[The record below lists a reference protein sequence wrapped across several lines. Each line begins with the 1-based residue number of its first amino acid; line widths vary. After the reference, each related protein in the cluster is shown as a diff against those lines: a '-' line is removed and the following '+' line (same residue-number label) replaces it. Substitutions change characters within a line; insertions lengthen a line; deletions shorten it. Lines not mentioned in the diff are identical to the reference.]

1 MLVSIFLIEGWK
13 LMVAKILVNTSI
25 KKLNRVYDY
34 LVPDELLD
42 KVQVGMRVNVNF
54 GNGKG
59 KQVEGIIVKLDSLE
73 NCKYDKLKYIDELLD
88 TESYLDEK
96 RLKLAKWIAKMYFCN
111 VYDAFKLM
119 LPPGTNGVNKNKDL
133 DGKMVKMVRVIKP
146 RDVIEDDITYEKVTS
161 PKQIKLL
168 RFLLDYD
175 YTSLSDI
182 LNGLGVSRAVVK
194 TAEKNGYIELYEIP
208 RQVEEVIDVKR
219 DSKLVPT
226 EEQSSVINQ
235 ISEKI
240 DTSEFGEG
248 LLYGVTGSGKT
259 EVYLQ
264 IIEKCLNNDK
274 NAIVLV
280 PEIALTHQT
289 KQRFIARF
297 GEVVSVIHSKMT
309 ISERKKEWKRIK
321 TGEAKIVIGP
331 RSALF
336 VPFDNIGLIIIDEEH
351 DTSYSSFTTP
361 KYITREVAE
370 YMAYE
375 YNAYLLL
382 GSATPDV
389 CTMYRAL
396 NEKID
401 FYELSK
407 RPGSI
412 KDPDIEIV
420 DMKEEAVLGNTLFSS
435 RLKEEIE
442 KNLANKEQTF
452 LFLNRR
458 GFSSYVTCAD
468 CGHIL
473 KCMNCDV
480 NLTYHKKSNLL
491 LCHYCSFVE
500 QNKNVCPKCKGTNL
514 KLGSAG
520 TQNIEEKI
528 KELFPEAK
536 VLRMDMDTT
545 IKKGMHEKLLT
556 DFKEGKADILVGT
569 QMISKGHDI
578 ENVTLVG
585 VINVD
590 STFAGNDFL
599 ATQRAFQNLLQ
610 VAGRAGRGSKKG
622 RVILQAHDT
631 DSYVL
636 ECVKNNSYIDFYN
649 KEIEGRKIF
658 NYPPFCDM
666 LLIELSGEFKS
677 DVIKDSV
684 KLYDIF
690 NINNNGAYVI
700 YSPKSPFIQKI
711 NNKYRVHVLLKL
723 NFSNKILQVI
733 YENLEKYDKIK
744 GRKISIS
751 ITKNPTY
758 IG

>member
-1 MLVSIFLIEGWK
+1 MI
-13 LMVAKILVNTSI
+13 AKVLVNTSI

-34 LVPDELLD
+34 LVPENMLETL
-42 KVQVGMRVNVNF
+42 KVGMRVNVNF

-59 KQVEGIIVKLDSLE
+59 KQIEGIVVKLESEE
-73 NCKYDKLKYIDELLD
+73 NSKYDKLKYLDEQLD

-119 LPPGTNGVNKNKDL
+119 LPPGTSGINKNKDL
-133 DGKMVKMVRVIKP
+133 DGKMVKMVRCIKP
-146 RDVIEDDITYEKVTS
+146 YSVVEDDIVSEKITS

-182 LNGLGVSRAVVK
+182 VNGLGISRAVVK
-194 TAEKNGYIELYEIP
+194 TAEKNGYVELYEVP
-208 RQVEEVIDVKR
+208 RQIEEIVDVKR
-219 DSKLVPT
+219 DTKLTPT
-226 EEQSSVINQ
+226 DEQASVISDINAKLEE
-235 ISEKI
+235 EK
-240 DTSEFGEG
+240 FGEG

-264 IIEKCLNNDK
+264 AIEKCIELGK

-297 GEVVSVIHSKMT
+297 GDVVSVIHSKMT
-309 ISERKKEWKRIK
+309 ISERKKEWKKVK

-336 VPFDNIGLIIIDEEH
+336 VPFDTIGLIIIDEEH
-351 DTSYSSFTTP
+351 DSSYSSFTTP

-389 CTMYRAL
+389 STMYKAL
-396 NEKID
+396 SEKID
-401 FYELSK
+401 FYELTK
-407 RPGSI
+407 RPANI
-412 KDPDIEIV
+412 QNPDIEIV

-435 RLKEEIE
+435 RLKEEIQR
-442 KNLANKEQTF
+442 NLDNKEQTF

-458 GFSSYVTCAD
+458 GFSSYITCAD

-473 KCMNCDV
+473 KCRNCDV

-500 QNKNVCPKCKGTNL
+500 QNKNICPSCKGTNL

-528 KELFPEAK
+528 KEMFPEAR

-556 DFKEGKADILVGT
+556 EFKEGKADILVGT

-585 VINVD
+585 VLNVD
-590 STFAGNDFL
+590 GTFAGNDFL
-599 ATQRAFQNLLQ
+599 ASERAFQNLLQ
-610 VAGRAGRGSKKG
+610 VSGRAGRGSKRG
-622 RVILQAHDT
+622 RVLLQAYDIEN
-631 DSYVL
+631 YVL

-649 KEIEGRKIF
+649 KEIEGRKLF
-658 NYPPFCDM
+658 KYPPFCDM

-677 DVIKDSV
+677 SVIKEAT

-690 NINNNGAYVI
+690 NINNSSSYI
-700 YSPKSPFIQKI
+700 IHSPKTPFIQKI
-711 NNKYRVHVLLKL
+711 NNKYRVHILLKL
-723 NFSNKILQVI
+723 NFSNKILGLI

-744 GRKISIS
+744 DRNVSIS

>member
-1 MLVSIFLIEGWK
+1 
-13 LMVAKILVNTSI
+13 
-25 KKLNRVYDY
+25 
-34 LVPDELLD
+34 
-42 KVQVGMRVNVNF
+42 
-54 GNGKG
+54 
-59 KQVEGIIVKLDSLE
+59 
-73 NCKYDKLKYIDELLD
+73 
-88 TESYLDEK
+88 
-96 RLKLAKWIAKMYFCN
+96 
-111 VYDAFKLM
+111 
-119 LPPGTNGVNKNKDL
+119 
-133 DGKMVKMVRVIKP
+133 
-146 RDVIEDDITYEKVTS
+146 
-161 PKQIKLL
+161 
-168 RFLLDYD
+168 
-175 YTSLSDI
+175 
-182 LNGLGVSRAVVK
+182 
-194 TAEKNGYIELYEIP
+194 
-208 RQVEEVIDVKR
+208 
-219 DSKLVPT
+219 
-226 EEQSSVINQ
+226 
-235 ISEKI
+235 
-240 DTSEFGEG
+240 
-248 LLYGVTGSGKT
+248 
-259 EVYLQ
+259 
-264 IIEKCLNNDK
+264 
-274 NAIVLV
+274 
-280 PEIALTHQT
+280 
-289 KQRFIARF
+289 
-297 GEVVSVIHSKMT
+297 
-309 ISERKKEWKRIK
+309 
-321 TGEAKIVIGP
+321 
-331 RSALF
+331 
-336 VPFDNIGLIIIDEEH
+336 
-351 DTSYSSFTTP
+351 
-361 KYITREVAE
+361 
-370 YMAYE
+370 MAYE

-545 IKKGMHEKLLT
+545 IKKGMHEKLLI
-556 DFKEGKADILVGT
+556 DFEEGKADILVGT

-744 GRKISIS
+744 SRKISIS

>member
-1 MLVSIFLIEGWK
+1 M
-13 LMVAKILVNTSI
+13 
-25 KKLNRVYDY
+25 
-34 LVPDELLD
+34 
-42 KVQVGMRVNVNF
+42 GMRVNVNF

-59 KQVEGIIVKLDSLE
+59 KQVEGIIVKLDSTE
-73 NCKYDKLKYIDELLD
+73 TSKYDKLKYIDELLD

-146 RDVIEDDITYEKVTS
+146 RDIIEDDITYEKVTS

-175 YTSLSDI
+175 FTSLSDI
-182 LNGLGVSRAVVK
+182 INGLGVSRAVVK

-226 EEQSSVINQ
+226 KEQASVINQ

-264 IIEKCLNNDK
+264 VIEKCLNKGK

>member
-1 MLVSIFLIEGWK
+1 
-13 LMVAKILVNTSI
+13 MVAKILVNTSI
-25 KKLNRVYDY
+25 RKLNRVYDY

-59 KQVEGIIVKLDSLE
+59 KQVEGIIVKLDSTE
-73 NCKYDKLKYIDELLD
+73 TSKYDKLKYIDELLD

-146 RDVIEDDITYEKVTS
+146 RDIIEDDITYEKVTS

-175 YTSLSDI
+175 FTSLSDI
-182 LNGLGVSRAVVK
+182 INGLGVSRAVVK

-226 EEQSSVINQ
+226 KEQASVINQ

-264 IIEKCLNNDK
+264 VIEKCLNKGK

>member
-1 MLVSIFLIEGWK
+1 
-13 LMVAKILVNTSI
+13 MVAKILVNTSI
-25 KKLNRVYDY
+25 RKLNRVYDY

-146 RDVIEDDITYEKVTS
+146 RDIIEDDITYEKVTS

-175 YTSLSDI
+175 FTSLSDI
-182 LNGLGVSRAVVK
+182 INGLGVSRAVVK
-194 TAEKNGYIELYEIP
+194 TAEKNGYVELYEIP

-219 DSKLVPT
+219 DTKLVPT
-226 EEQSSVINQ
+226 EEQSSVINE
-235 ISEKI
+235 IGEKI
-240 DTSEFGEG
+240 DMSEFGEG

-264 IIEKCLNNDK
+264 VIEKCLNKGK

-297 GEVVSVIHSKMT
+297 GDVVSVIHSKMT

>member
-1 MLVSIFLIEGWK
+1 MI
-13 LMVAKILVNTSI
+13 AKVLVNTSV

-34 LVPDELLD
+34 LVPEEMLENL
-42 KVQVGMRVNVNF
+42 KVGMRVNVNF

-59 KQVEGIIVKLDSLE
+59 KQIEGVVVKLESDE
-73 NCKYDKLKYIDELLD
+73 NSKYDKLKYISELLD

-119 LPPGTNGVNKNKDL
+119 LPPGTSGINKSKDL
-133 DGKMVKMVRVIKP
+133 DGKMIKMVRCIKSYEEV
-146 RDVIEDDITYEKVTS
+146 DDDIDSEKITS

-168 RFLLDYD
+168 KFLLDYD

-182 LNGLGVSRAVVK
+182 INGLGVSRAVVK
-194 TAEKNGYIELYEIP
+194 TAEKNGYVELYEVA
-208 RQVEEVIDVKR
+208 RQVEEEICTPR
-219 DSKLVPT
+219 DSKLTPT
-226 EEQSSVINQ
+226 DEQAQVIAGINKKLEEG
-235 ISEKI
+235 K
-240 DTSEFGEG
+240 FGEG

-264 IIEKCLNNDK
+264 AIERCIELGKS
-274 NAIVLV
+274 AIVLV

-297 GEVVSVIHSKMT
+297 GDIVSVIHSKMT
-309 ISERKKEWKRIK
+309 ISERKKEWKKIK
-321 TGEAKIVIGP
+321 EGKSKIVIGP

-351 DTSYSSFTTP
+351 DSSYSSFTTP

-370 YMAYE
+370 YIAYE

-382 GSATPDV
+382 GSATPNV
-389 CTMYRAL
+389 TTMYRAL
-396 NEKID
+396 SEKID
-401 FYELSK
+401 FYELTK
-407 RPGSI
+407 RPANI
-412 KDPDIEIV
+412 QNPDIEIV
-420 DMKEEAVLGNTLFSS
+420 DMKEETVLGNTLFSS
-435 RLKEEIE
+435 RLKEEIQ
-442 KNLANKEQTF
+442 KNLDNKEQTF

-458 GFSSYVTCAD
+458 GFSSYITCKD

-473 KCMNCDV
+473 KCRNCDV

-500 QNKNVCPKCKGTNL
+500 QNQNVCPNCKGTNL
-514 KLGSAG
+514 KQGSAG

-528 KELFPEAK
+528 KEMFPEAK

-556 DFKEGKADILVGT
+556 EFKEGKADILVGT

-585 VINVD
+585 VLNVD
-590 STFAGNDFL
+590 GTFAGNDFL
-599 ATQRAFQNLLQ
+599 SSERGFQNLLQ
-610 VAGRAGRGSKKG
+610 VSGRAGRGSKKG
-622 RVILQAHDT
+622 RVILQAYDT
-631 DSYVL
+631 ENYVL
-636 ECVKNNSYIDFYN
+636 DCVKNSSYIDFYN
-649 KEIEGRKIF
+649 KEIEGRKLF
-658 NYPPFCDM
+658 CYPPFSDM
-666 LLIELSGEFKS
+666 LLIELSGKFKS
-677 DVIKDSV
+677 SVIKEAT

-690 NINNNGAYVI
+690 NVNNKSAYTI
-700 YSPKSPFIQKI
+700 YSPKAPFIQKI
-711 NNKYRVHVLLKL
+711 NNKYRVHILLKL
-723 NFSNKILQVI
+723 NFCNKILELI

-744 GRKISIS
+744 DKNVSIS

>member
-1 MLVSIFLIEGWK
+1 MI
-13 LMVAKILVNTSI
+13 AKVLVNMTI

-34 LVPDELLD
+34 LIPEELQGQA
-42 KVQVGMRVNVNF
+42 QVGMRVNVNF

-59 KQVEGIIVKLDSLE
+59 RQIEGIIVKLEEKYDLE
-73 NCKYDKLKYIDELLD
+73 NRKLKYIDEILD
-88 TESYLDEK
+88 TESYLNEK
-96 RLKLAKWIAKMYFCN
+96 RLKLGKWIAKMYFCN
-111 VYDAFKLM
+111 VYEALKLM
-119 LPPGTNGVNKNKDL
+119 LPPGTNGIDKNKDL
-133 DGKMVKMVRVIKP
+133 DGKMIKMVRLLKSPEEVN
-146 RDVIEDDITYEKVTS
+146 DDIEFEKVTS

-175 YTSLSDI
+175 FTSLSDI
-182 LNGLGVSRAVVK
+182 INGLEVSRAIVK
-194 TAEKNGYIELYEIP
+194 TLEKNGYVEVYEMPKPVAEI
-208 RQVEEVIDVKR
+208 IDVKR
-219 DSKLVPT
+219 DTKLVAT
-226 EEQSSVINQ
+226 DEQQFVIDGINDKL
-235 ISEKI
+235 EKN
-240 DTSEFGEG
+240 EFNEA
-248 LLYGVTGSGKT
+248 LLYGITGSGKT

-264 IIEKCLNNDK
+264 IIEKCISLGK

-289 KQRFIARF
+289 KQRFLARF
-297 GEVVSVIHSKMT
+297 GDIVSVIHSKMT

-321 TGEAKIVIGP
+321 ENEAKIVIGP

-351 DTSYSSFTTP
+351 DSSYSSFTTP

-370 YMAYE
+370 YMAYDN
-375 YNAYLLL
+375 NACLVL
-382 GSATPDV
+382 GSATPEIS
-389 CTMYRAL
+389 TMYKA
-396 NEKID
+396 EQGKID
-401 FYELSK
+401 YYELTK
-407 RPGSI
+407 RPANI
-412 KDPDIEIV
+412 QNPYIEIV
-420 DMKEEAVLGNTLFSS
+420 DMKEETLLGNKVFSS

-442 KNLANKEQTF
+442 KNLQNKEQTF

-458 GFSSYVTCAD
+458 GFSSYIVCQD

-473 KCMNCDV
+473 KCRNCDV

-500 QNKNVCPKCKGTNL
+500 NNKNVCPKCESTNL
-514 KLGSAG
+514 KLGGTG
-520 TQNIEEKI
+520 TQNIEEQI
-528 KELFPEAK
+528 KEVFPEAK

-545 IKKGMHEKLLT
+545 IKKGMHEKLL
-556 DFKEGKADILVGT
+556 DEFKEGYADILVGT

-585 VINVD
+585 VINSD

-599 ATQRAFQNLLQ
+599 STQRAFQNLLQ
-610 VAGRAGRGSKKG
+610 VSGRAGRGSKKG
-622 RVILQAHDT
+622 RVILQAYDT
-631 DSYVL
+631 ENYVL
-636 ECVKNNSYIDFYN
+636 DCVKNNSYDDFYN
-649 KEIEGRKIF
+649 KEIEAREIF
-658 NYPPFCDM
+658 KYPPFCDM
-666 LLIELSGEFKS
+666 LLIELSGEFKY
-677 DVIKDSV
+677 DVIKDST

-690 NINNNGAYVI
+690 NINNKNNSYVI

-711 NNKYRVHVLLKL
+711 NNKYRVHILLKL
-723 NFSNKILQVI
+723 NISNEILKLV

-744 GRKISIS
+744 NRKVKIN

>member
-1 MLVSIFLIEGWK
+1 MI
-13 LMVAKILVNTSI
+13 AKVLVNTSV

-34 LVPDELLD
+34 LVPEEMLENL
-42 KVQVGMRVNVNF
+42 KVGMRVNVNF

-59 KQVEGIIVKLDSLE
+59 KQLEGVVVKLESDE
-73 NCKYDKLKYIDELLD
+73 NSKYDKLKYISELLD

-119 LPPGTNGVNKNKDL
+119 LPPGTSGINKSKDL
-133 DGKMVKMVRVIKP
+133 DGKMIKMVRCIKSYEE
-146 RDVIEDDITYEKVTS
+146 VEDDIDSEKITS

-168 RFLLDYD
+168 KFLLDYD

-182 LNGLGVSRAVVK
+182 INGLGVSRAVVK
-194 TAEKNGYIELYEIP
+194 TAEKNGYVELYEVA
-208 RQVEEVIDVKR
+208 RQVEEEICTPR
-219 DSKLVPT
+219 DSKLIPT
-226 EEQSSVINQ
+226 DEQAQVIAGINKKLEEG
-235 ISEKI
+235 K
-240 DTSEFGEG
+240 FGEG

-264 IIEKCLNNDK
+264 AIERCIELGKS
-274 NAIVLV
+274 AIVLV

-297 GEVVSVIHSKMT
+297 GDIVSVIHSKMT
-309 ISERKKEWKRIK
+309 ISERKKEWKKIK
-321 TGEAKIVIGP
+321 LGKSKIVIGP

-351 DTSYSSFTTP
+351 DSSYSSFTTP

-370 YMAYE
+370 YIAYE

-382 GSATPDV
+382 GSATPNV
-389 CTMYRAL
+389 TTMYRAL
-396 NEKID
+396 SEKID
-401 FYELSK
+401 FYELTK
-407 RPGSI
+407 RPANI
-412 KDPDIEIV
+412 QNPDIEIV
-420 DMKEEAVLGNTLFSS
+420 DMKEETVLGNTLFSS
-435 RLKEEIE
+435 RLKEEIQ
-442 KNLANKEQTF
+442 KNLDNKEQTF

-458 GFSSYVTCAD
+458 GFSSYITCKD

-473 KCMNCDV
+473 KCRNCDV

-500 QNKNVCPKCKGTNL
+500 QNQNVCPNCKGTNL
-514 KLGSAG
+514 KQGSAG

-528 KELFPEAK
+528 KEMFPEAK

-556 DFKEGKADILVGT
+556 EFKEGKADILVGT

-585 VINVD
+585 VLNVD
-590 STFAGNDFL
+590 GTFAGNDFL
-599 ATQRAFQNLLQ
+599 SSERGFQNLLQ
-610 VAGRAGRGSKKG
+610 VSGRAGRGSKKG
-622 RVILQAHDT
+622 RVILQAYDIEN
-631 DSYVL
+631 YVL

-649 KEIEGRKIF
+649 KEIEGRKLF
-658 NYPPFCDM
+658 CYPPFSDM
-666 LLIELSGEFKS
+666 LLIELSGKFKS
-677 DVIKDSV
+677 SVIKEAT

-690 NINNNGAYVI
+690 NVNNKSAYTI
-700 YSPKSPFIQKI
+700 YSPKAPFIQKI
-711 NNKYRVHVLLKL
+711 NNKYRVHILLKL
-723 NFSNKILQVI
+723 NFCNKILELI

-744 GRKISIS
+744 DKNVSIS

>member
-1 MLVSIFLIEGWK
+1 
-13 LMVAKILVNTSI
+13 MVAKILVNTSI
-25 KKLNRVYDY
+25 RKLNRVYDY

-59 KQVEGIIVKLDSLE
+59 KQVEGIIVKLDSTE
-73 NCKYDKLKYIDELLD
+73 TSKYDKLKYIDELLD

-133 DGKMVKMVRVIKP
+133 DGKMVKMVRIIKP
-146 RDVIEDDITYEKVTS
+146 RDVIEDDIAYEKVTS

-168 RFLLDYD
+168 RFLIDYD

-194 TAEKNGYIELYEIP
+194 TAEKNGYVELYEIP
-208 RQVEEVIDVKR
+208 RQVEELIDVKR

-226 EEQSSVINQ
+226 KEQASVINQ

-375 YNAYLLL
+375 YNSYLLL

-420 DMKEEAVLGNTLFSS
+420 DMKEEVVLGNTLFSS

-442 KNLANKEQTF
+442 KNLENKEQTF

-458 GFSSYVTCAD
+458 GFSSYVTCTD
-468 CGHIL
+468 CGYIL

-585 VINVD
+585 VTNVD

-622 RVILQAHDT
+622 RVILQAYDT

-690 NINNNGAYVI
+690 NINNNGEYTI

-723 NFSNKILQVI
+723 NFSNKILQLI

>member
-1 MLVSIFLIEGWK
+1 MI
-13 LMVAKILVNTSI
+13 AKVLVNTSV

-34 LVPDELLD
+34 LVPEEMLENL
-42 KVQVGMRVNVNF
+42 KVGMRVNVNF

-59 KQVEGIIVKLDSLE
+59 KQIEGVVVKLESDE
-73 NCKYDKLKYIDELLD
+73 NSKYDKLKYISELLD

-119 LPPGTNGVNKNKDL
+119 LPPGTSGINKSKDL
-133 DGKMVKMVRVIKP
+133 DGKMVKMVRCIKSYEE
-146 RDVIEDDITYEKVTS
+146 VEDDIDSEKITS

-168 RFLLDYD
+168 KFLLDYD

-182 LNGLGVSRAVVK
+182 INGLGVSRAVVK
-194 TAEKNGYIELYEIP
+194 TAEKNGYVELYEVA
-208 RQVEEVIDVKR
+208 RQVEEEICTPR
-219 DSKLVPT
+219 DSKLTPT
-226 EEQSSVINQ
+226 DEQAQVIAGINKKLEEG
-235 ISEKI
+235 K
-240 DTSEFGEG
+240 FGEG

-264 IIEKCLNNDK
+264 AIERCIELGKS
-274 NAIVLV
+274 AIVLV

-297 GEVVSVIHSKMT
+297 GDIVSVIHSKMT
-309 ISERKKEWKRIK
+309 ISERKKEWKKIK
-321 TGEAKIVIGP
+321 LGKSKIVIGP

-351 DTSYSSFTTP
+351 DSSYSSFTTP

-370 YMAYE
+370 YIAYE

-382 GSATPDV
+382 GSATPNV
-389 CTMYRAL
+389 TTMYRAL
-396 NEKID
+396 SEKID
-401 FYELSK
+401 FYELTK
-407 RPGSI
+407 RPANI
-412 KDPDIEIV
+412 QNPDIEIV
-420 DMKEEAVLGNTLFSS
+420 DMKEETVLGNTLFSS
-435 RLKEEIE
+435 RLKEEIQ
-442 KNLANKEQTF
+442 KNLDNKEQTF

-458 GFSSYVTCAD
+458 GFSSYITCKD

-473 KCMNCDV
+473 KCRNCDV

-500 QNKNVCPKCKGTNL
+500 QNQNVCPNCKGTNL
-514 KLGSAG
+514 KQGSAG

-528 KELFPEAK
+528 KEMFPEAK

-556 DFKEGKADILVGT
+556 EFKEGKADILVGT

-585 VINVD
+585 VLNVD
-590 STFAGNDFL
+590 GTFAGNDFL
-599 ATQRAFQNLLQ
+599 SSERGFQNLLQ
-610 VAGRAGRGSKKG
+610 VSGRAGRGSKKG
-622 RVILQAHDT
+622 RAILQAYDVEN
-631 DSYVL
+631 YVL
-636 ECVKNNSYIDFYN
+636 ECVKNSSYIDFYN
-649 KEIEGRKIF
+649 KEIEGRKLF
-658 NYPPFCDM
+658 CYPPFSDM
-666 LLIELSGEFKS
+666 LLIELSGKFKS
-677 DVIKDSV
+677 SVIKEAT

-690 NINNNGAYVI
+690 NVNNKSAYTI
-700 YSPKSPFIQKI
+700 YSPKAPFIQKI
-711 NNKYRVHVLLKL
+711 NNKYRVHILLKL
-723 NFSNKILQVI
+723 NFCNKILELI

-744 GRKISIS
+744 DKNVSIS

>member
-1 MLVSIFLIEGWK
+1 MI
-13 LMVAKILVNTSI
+13 AKVLVNTSV

-34 LVPDELLD
+34 LVPEEMFENL
-42 KVQVGMRVNVNF
+42 KVGMRVNVNF

-59 KQVEGIIVKLDSLE
+59 KQIEGVVVKLESDE
-73 NCKYDKLKYIDELLD
+73 NSKYDKLKYISELLD

-119 LPPGTNGVNKNKDL
+119 LPPGTSGINKSKDL
-133 DGKMVKMVRVIKP
+133 DGKMVKMVRCIKSYEE
-146 RDVIEDDITYEKVTS
+146 VEDDIDSEKITS

-168 RFLLDYD
+168 KFLLDYD

-182 LNGLGVSRAVVK
+182 INGLGISRAVVK
-194 TAEKNGYIELYEIP
+194 TAEKNGYVELYEVA
-208 RQVEEVIDVKR
+208 RQVEEEICTPR
-219 DSKLVPT
+219 DSKLTPT
-226 EEQSSVINQ
+226 DEQAQVIAGINKKLEEG
-235 ISEKI
+235 K
-240 DTSEFGEG
+240 FGEG

-264 IIEKCLNNDK
+264 AIERCIELGKS
-274 NAIVLV
+274 AIVLV

-289 KQRFIARF
+289 KKRFIARF
-297 GEVVSVIHSKMT
+297 GDIVSVIHSKMT
-309 ISERKKEWKRIK
+309 ISERKKEWKKIK
-321 TGEAKIVIGP
+321 LGKSKIVIGP

-351 DTSYSSFTTP
+351 DSSYSSFTTP

-370 YMAYE
+370 YIAYE

-382 GSATPDV
+382 GSATPNV
-389 CTMYRAL
+389 TTMYRAL
-396 NEKID
+396 SEKID
-401 FYELSK
+401 FYELTK
-407 RPGSI
+407 RPANI
-412 KDPDIEIV
+412 QNPDIEIV
-420 DMKEEAVLGNTLFSS
+420 DMKEETVLGNTLFSS
-435 RLKEEIE
+435 RLKEEIQ
-442 KNLANKEQTF
+442 KNLDNKEQTF

-458 GFSSYVTCAD
+458 GFSSYITCKD

-473 KCMNCDV
+473 KCRNCDV

-500 QNKNVCPKCKGTNL
+500 QNQNVCPNCKGTNL

-528 KELFPEAK
+528 KEMFPEAK

-556 DFKEGKADILVGT
+556 EFKEGKADILVGT

-585 VINVD
+585 VLNVD
-590 STFAGNDFL
+590 GTFAGNDFL
-599 ATQRAFQNLLQ
+599 SSERGFQNLLQ
-610 VAGRAGRGSKKG
+610 VSGRAGRGSKKG
-622 RVILQAHDT
+622 RVILQAYDVEN
-631 DSYVL
+631 YVL
-636 ECVKNNSYIDFYN
+636 ECVKNSSYIDFYN
-649 KEIEGRKIF
+649 KEIEGRKLF
-658 NYPPFCDM
+658 CYPPFSDM
-666 LLIELSGEFKS
+666 LLIELSGKFKS
-677 DVIKDSV
+677 SVIKEAT

-690 NINNNGAYVI
+690 NINNKSAYTI
-700 YSPKSPFIQKI
+700 YSPKAPFIQKI
-711 NNKYRVHVLLKL
+711 NNKYRVHILLKL
-723 NFSNKILQVI
+723 NFCNKILELI

-744 GRKISIS
+744 DKNVSIS

>member
-1 MLVSIFLIEGWK
+1 MI
-13 LMVAKILVNTSI
+13 AKVLVNTSV

-34 LVPDELLD
+34 LVPEEMLENL
-42 KVQVGMRVNVNF
+42 KVGMRVNVNF

-59 KQVEGIIVKLDSLE
+59 KQIEGVVVKLESDEKS
-73 NCKYDKLKYIDELLD
+73 KYDKLKYISELLD

-119 LPPGTNGVNKNKDL
+119 LPPGTSGINKSKDL
-133 DGKMVKMVRVIKP
+133 DGKMVKMVRCIKSYEE
-146 RDVIEDDITYEKVTS
+146 VEDDIDSEKITS

-168 RFLLDYD
+168 KFLLDYD

-182 LNGLGVSRAVVK
+182 INGLGVSRAVVK
-194 TAEKNGYIELYEIP
+194 TAEKNGYVELYEVA
-208 RQVEEVIDVKR
+208 RQVEEEICTPR
-219 DSKLVPT
+219 DSKLTPT
-226 EEQSSVINQ
+226 DEQAQVIAGINKKLEEG
-235 ISEKI
+235 K
-240 DTSEFGEG
+240 FGEG

-264 IIEKCLNNDK
+264 AIERCIELGKS
-274 NAIVLV
+274 AIVLV

-297 GEVVSVIHSKMT
+297 GDIVSVIHSKMT
-309 ISERKKEWKRIK
+309 ISERKKEWKKIK
-321 TGEAKIVIGP
+321 LGKSKIVIGP

-351 DTSYSSFTTP
+351 DSSYSSFTTP

-370 YMAYE
+370 YIAYE

-382 GSATPDV
+382 GSATPNV
-389 CTMYRAL
+389 TTMYRAL
-396 NEKID
+396 SEKID
-401 FYELSK
+401 FYELTK
-407 RPGSI
+407 RPANI
-412 KDPDIEIV
+412 QNPDIEIV
-420 DMKEEAVLGNTLFSS
+420 DMKEETVLGNTLFSS
-435 RLKEEIE
+435 RLKEEIQ
-442 KNLANKEQTF
+442 KNLDNKEQTF

-458 GFSSYVTCAD
+458 GFSSYITCAD

-473 KCMNCDV
+473 KCRNCDV

-500 QNKNVCPKCKGTNL
+500 QNQNVCPNCKGTNL
-514 KLGSAG
+514 KQGSAG

-528 KELFPEAK
+528 KEMFPEAK

-556 DFKEGKADILVGT
+556 EFKEGKADILVGT

-585 VINVD
+585 VLNVD
-590 STFAGNDFL
+590 GTFAGNDFL
-599 ATQRAFQNLLQ
+599 SSERGFQNLLQ
-610 VAGRAGRGSKKG
+610 VSGRAGRGSKKG
-622 RVILQAHDT
+622 RVILQAYDVEN
-631 DSYVL
+631 YVL
-636 ECVKNNSYIDFYN
+636 ECVKNSSYIDFYN
-649 KEIEGRKIF
+649 KEIEGRKLF
-658 NYPPFCDM
+658 CYPPFSDM
-666 LLIELSGEFKS
+666 LLIELSGKFKS
-677 DVIKDSV
+677 SVIKEAT

-690 NINNNGAYVI
+690 NVNNKSAYTI
-700 YSPKSPFIQKI
+700 YSPKAPFIQKI
-711 NNKYRVHVLLKL
+711 NNKYRVHILLKL
-723 NFSNKILQVI
+723 NFCNKILELI

-744 GRKISIS
+744 DKNVSIS